1 MQWTIRTD
9 LIGGV
14 AVGVAVAEV
23 VDPTM
28 HVASP
33 KSVDVASVRGIWFE
47 IAQNVIVRLAVV
59 GATTNTA
66 QSVLITSL
74 D

>member
-28 HVASP
+28 HSP

-47 IAQNVIVRLAVV
+47 IAQNVIARLAVV